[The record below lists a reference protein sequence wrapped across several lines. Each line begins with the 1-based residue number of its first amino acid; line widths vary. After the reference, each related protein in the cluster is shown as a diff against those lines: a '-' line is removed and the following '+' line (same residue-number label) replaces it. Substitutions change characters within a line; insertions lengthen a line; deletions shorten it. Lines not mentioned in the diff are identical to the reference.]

1 MTYFKCKWNH
11 SFPDEPIALYAE
23 LDEQRWEVRKVEVFR
38 DGKMG
43 FANGEREF
51 GGSGLGLVPTPPLA
65 EIAADPQFEPVEITQ
80 LEFESVWSEA
90 IAHASES

>member
-11 SFPDEPIALYAE
+11 TFPDEPIMLYSE
-23 LDEQRWEVRKVEVFR
+23 LDDQRWEVRKVEVFR
-38 DGKMG
+38 DGRMG
-43 FANGEREF
+43 FADGEREF

-65 EIAADPQFEPVEITQ
+65 EIAADPEFEPVEIAQ

-90 IAHASES
+90 IAHASEG